1 RRWAVG
7 RLVGVAGAGLR
18 QHGRGREQQHRHG
31 EQFSHGP
38 ADYRIGNV
46 ANEHQLAKMASISAA
61 FCGRTTRAF
70 SAPASRKIS
79 VGHNLTRN
87 ERPSGRPLPS
97 STLMCRTEGC
107 FPSTAAMSGWAARQ
121 YPHQLAPNSR
131 SMGPGYASTSAR
143 VGSGM
148 RQAYIGALHRRTRKP
163 SQTEVPTHIY
173 TAASLDNDRCRVD
186 SLCCCGGF
194 MATNNIVLV
203 HGLWMTPLSFEYWA
217 HHYSE
222 LGYSVYAPSWP
233 GMERDIRAL
242 RRAPDGYAAL
252 GIREIVEHYERFALA
267 LDEPPI
273 LIGHGFGGL
282 VVQSLLDRGLGTCGV
297 AVASAPIKGIWTLP
311 YSKMRVVTPQL
322 IRPRQRGCV
331 QLTPAQFHY
340 GFMNNASRDES
351 QRAWERYAVPGPRRV
366 LLQAEFANLN
376 PFAHN
381 AINVRRN
388 NRAPL
393 LMIAGS

>member
-1 RRWAVG
+1 
-7 RLVGVAGAGLR
+7 
-18 QHGRGREQQHRHG
+18 
-31 EQFSHGP
+31 
-38 ADYRIGNV
+38 
-46 ANEHQLAKMASISAA
+46 
-61 FCGRTTRAF
+61 
-70 SAPASRKIS
+70 
-79 VGHNLTRN
+79 
-87 ERPSGRPLPS
+87 
-97 STLMCRTEGC
+97 
-107 FPSTAAMSGWAARQ
+107 
-121 YPHQLAPNSR
+121 
-131 SMGPGYASTSAR
+131 
-143 VGSGM
+143 
-148 RQAYIGALHRRTRKP
+148 
-163 SQTEVPTHIY
+163 
-173 TAASLDNDRCRVD
+173 
-186 SLCCCGGF
+186 
-194 MATNNIVLV
+194 MATNNIVLI

-322 IRPRQRGCV
+322 IDPRNTGRPV
-331 QLTPAQFHY
+331 VLTPAQFHY
-340 GFMNNASRDES
+340 AFMNNSSRDEAS
-351 QRAWERYAVPGPRRV
+351 RFHERYVVPGPRRV
-366 LLQAEFANLN
+366 LLQTELANLN
-376 PFAHN
+376 PFAET

-393 LMIAGS
+393 LLIAASQDHLSPPSTVRANARAYRNSLATTEYREFPGRTHFIIAQSGWQEVANFAIDWVRDQEMLKQREARRIVREMHARAVA